1 MRHYYINKLLILN
14 RYEMLS
20 LQGDRKLIIWN
31 IDYENNIL
39 NIEKTLPLNA
49 TDIFGSNP
57 IYGYFYLIL
66 DSNLL
71 IIDKNYK

>member
-1 MRHYYINKLLILN
+1 
-14 RYEMLS
+14 MLS

-39 NIEKTLPLNA
+39 HIEK

-66 DSNLL
+66 DSNLF